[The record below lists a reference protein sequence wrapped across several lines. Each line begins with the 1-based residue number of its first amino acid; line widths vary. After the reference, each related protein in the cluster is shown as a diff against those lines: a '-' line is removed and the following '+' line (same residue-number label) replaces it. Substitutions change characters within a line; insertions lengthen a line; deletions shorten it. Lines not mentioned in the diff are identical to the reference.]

1 MTSLKTYNDELKI
14 FYHKVT
20 NKIDDSFVGIKIRN
34 NQIDF
39 YYPETYDFDE
49 TSLENN
55 RNDVISI
62 LNTISIAKTHSG
74 SDLKI
79 ESSFSNNEALP
90 LLSYLWIIRD
100 YLQFGFYINREKVF
114 KKDVHGKVDW
124 KRTLNQKPIVSN
136 GNIIYNNLIVS
147 VNDELDNLL
156 VEIHKHCVKK
166 SLDLLGWL
174 FNINDSS
181 FINVL
186 PFQDDLK
193 DLYIYALKKE
203 LSKTFDDKK
212 KERLEHMLSIIEGLS
227 EDEKANEVVYGV
239 DSYAYIY
246 ERMINSIFGNREA
259 AEFNPS
265 AQWFLKINNDSFK
278 SSDLRP
284 DTIMIKNNIAY
295 VLDAKFYRFGFTS
308 SKDDLPETTSIQKQ
322 ITYGDYIKNN
332 KVGKDILKIRNAFL
346 LPYNMNN
353 NKFNLHN
360 IIEYLGYAKTD
371 YRKGIDDHEII
382 HAFLIDLKFVINNW
396 NNNNS
401 FNVIKDLV
409 EQIESIQNTI
419 IKSQKE
425 KEYKESI
432 VPINDKQSFKGSILS
447 SFYATMY
454 NQKLKDSLAKE
465 QILYVEGFFVIN
477 DKKYVDLKDNKLS
490 LTSYALNNMNECCL
504 VFDSEEVKI
513 PVPVGVETPFCEN
526 CEVRKKIKTNKIN
539 PSSEHNKKVF
549 IRANDSDIERVIIN
563 NKEALDLI
571 KTLVGSPGEILKKLM
586 DDNGFTVH
594 SLYVETSIDNK
605 KISQYVKD
613 ISKPSL
619 KHCVAF
625 CAAFD
630 LYPIVSHH
638 FLKSMGYDL
647 QSSHSE
653 NEQFYDFLITYCSGE
668 ELHDW
673 QVKIANTGH
682 LEWQIP

>member
-20 NKIDDSFVGIKIRN
+20 NKIDDSFVGIKIKN
-34 NQIDF
+34 KQIDF

-49 TSLENN
+49 DSLENN
-55 RNDVISI
+55 RNDVIAI

-90 LLSYLWIIRD
+90 LLSYLWIIKD
-100 YLQFGFYINREKVF
+100 YLQCGFYINREKVF
-114 KKDVHGKVDW
+114 KKNQHGKVDW

-156 VEIHKHCVKK
+156 VEIHKYCVKK
-166 SLDLLGWL
+166 SLELLGWL
-174 FNINDSS
+174 FNINDAS
-181 FINVL
+181 FINAL
-186 PFQDDLK
+186 PYQEDLK

-212 KERLEHMLSIIEGLS
+212 KERLEHMLSIVEGLS
-227 EDEKANEVVYGV
+227 EEQQAKEVVYGV

-265 AQWFLKINNDSFK
+265 AKWFLKINNYDSFK

-295 VLDAKFYRFGFTS
+295 VLDAKFYRFGYTS

-332 KVGKDILKIRNAFL
+332 KVGKDILKIRNAFI

-360 IIEYLGYAKTD
+360 TIEYLGYAKTD
-371 YRKGIDDHEII
+371 YRKGIDEHEII

-419 IKSQKE
+419 IKSEKE
-425 KEYKESI
+425 KEYKENI

-447 SFYATMY
+447 SFYATIY
-454 NQKLKDSLAKE
+454 NQKLKDSLVKE
-465 QILYVEGFFVIN
+465 QILYVDGFFVIN
-477 DKKYVDLKDNKLS
+477 DKKYVDLKNNKLS

-504 VFDSEEVKI
+504 AFDSEEVK
-513 PVPVGVETPFCEN
+513 VPVGIETPFCEN

-549 IRANDSDIERVIIN
+549 IRANDSDIERVLIN
-563 NKEALDLI
+563 NKEDSDYL
-571 KTLVGSPGEILKKLM
+571 KMLVGTPAEILEKLM
-586 DDNGFTVH
+586 HDNGFTAH
-594 SLYVETSIDNK
+594 SLYQETRVDNK
-605 KISQYVKD
+605 KIGDFTKGS
-613 ISKPSL
+613 SKPSL
-619 KHCVAF
+619 KQSVAF
-625 CAAFD
+625 CAAFE
-630 LYPIVSHH
+630 LRPMVSHY
-638 FLKSMGYDL
+638 FLKSMGYYI
-647 QSSHSE
+647 QTSHYE
-653 NEQFYDFLITYCSGE
+653 YEQFYDFLITYCSGE
-668 ELHDW
+668 TLHEW